1 MRCTLSYIIGRIEKR
16 VNANMFRVKCF
27 STRRLY
33 AQIAMLASLLVVGG
47 AASAATSATFE
58 HDHGTVRP
66 DFRWRDCG
74 RGRNPRSRSSVPCE
88 AGLESILAVAR
99 RCRFSTRV
107 NWAGSTNFAHAKMGV
122 AGPSTFLGP

>member
-16 VNANMFRVKCF
+16 FNANMFRVKCF

-58 HDHGTVRP
+58 HDHGTVRLISGGATAGGAKP
-66 DFRWRDCG
+66 SISVF
-74 RGRNPRSRSSVPCE
+74 SS
-88 AGLESILAVAR
+88 L
-99 RCRFSTRV
+99 
-107 NWAGSTNFAHAKMGV
+107 
-122 AGPSTFLGP
+122 